1 MENQPVTEREYRQ
14 KDFEYGRVVLDAL
27 KLQHSCEMAGM
38 TVHAA
43 QAREI
48 RRQAS
53 ERQVALSVTSGP
65 NHK

>member
-1 MENQPVTEREYRQ
+1 LVVTEHEYRQ
-14 KDFEYGRVVLDAL
+14 KDLEYGRVVLDAL

-38 TVHAA
+38 GVQAA

-53 ERQVALSVTSGP
+53 QRQVALFVTAGSKP
-65 NHK
+65 R